1 MSFDGDEDFAGLLV
15 IGWDKWEN
23 EPIAAS
29 TVDPWL
35 DLTTNQER
43 AVWQLVA
50 NIALE
55 HCALYAVPDTINDMG
70 FQE

>member
-1 MSFDGDEDFAGLLV
+1 MNFDGDEDFAGLLV
-15 IGWDKWEN
+15 IGWDRYEN
-23 EPIAAS
+23 EAIAAT

-35 DLTTNQER
+35 DLTIDQDR

-55 HCALYAVPDTINDMG
+55 NCARCAVPDTLDGM
-70 FQE
+70 FPE